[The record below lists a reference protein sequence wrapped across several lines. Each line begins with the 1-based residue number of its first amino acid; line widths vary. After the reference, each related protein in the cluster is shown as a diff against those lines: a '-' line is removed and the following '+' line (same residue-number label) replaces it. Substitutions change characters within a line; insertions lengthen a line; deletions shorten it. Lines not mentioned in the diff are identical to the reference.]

1 MLTVY
6 YYQSLHAPKL
16 SCVFV
21 DVNASVLRFWRVGAC
36 PCVEACRRKCWRV
49 WRRFRQLVSGWTRF
63 EACTRR
69 RLTARLGAV
78 SVFTLI
84 VIAFYC
90 QLSCVDMNNVIQ
102 YCPRNRFVSSVSAA
116 TVNTA
121 VCSGASTH
129 PDAQNYSYFSGL
141 SWLKSY
147 GSHLMKML
155 RVSLWCLLVPCLSV
169 VAQTDMMSYVKVVRR
184 GKHLVHAV
192 QCSC

>member
-121 VCSGASTH
+121 VSNGASTH
-129 PDAQNYSYFSGL
+129 PDAQSYSFFLDCGDWNHTPATCWRCCVCRCGVCWCRACRS
-141 SWLKSY
+141 SPRPTWCHTLKSCVE
-147 GSHLMKML
+147 
-155 RVSLWCLLVPCLSV
+155 VSI
-169 VAQTDMMSYVKVVRR
+169 
-184 GKHLVHAV
+184 
-192 QCSC
+192 